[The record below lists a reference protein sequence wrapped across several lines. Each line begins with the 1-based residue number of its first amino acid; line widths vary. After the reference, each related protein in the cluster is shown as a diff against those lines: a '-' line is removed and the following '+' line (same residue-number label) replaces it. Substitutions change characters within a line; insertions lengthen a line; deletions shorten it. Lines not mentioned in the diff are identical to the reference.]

1 LLEAAMFEPK
11 PITPDAIPRALEKA
25 ERYRLLA
32 EPIDAESICL
42 DILRIDPDNQKALV
56 MMLLAVTDQ
65 FEGFTVDPSRAQGVL
80 RRLRD
85 EYQRAYYAGI
95 ISERGAKAHLKKGG
109 PGSSYVAYDGFRQ
122 AMTFY
127 EKAEA
132 LRPPGNDDA
141 ILRWNACTRILMDH
155 PSLGPA
161 PEERVEHPLE

>member
-1 LLEAAMFEPK
+1 MFELK

-25 ERYRLLA
+25 ERYRLLN
-32 EPIDAESICL
+32 EPSDAESICL
-42 DILRIDPDNQKALV
+42 DVLRIDPENQKALV
-56 MMLLAVTDQ
+56 AMLLAVTDQ
-65 FEGFTVDPSRAQGVL
+65 FEGFGVDASRAQGVL

-109 PGSSYVAYDGFRQ
+109 PGSSYVAYGGFRE
-122 AMTFY
+122 AMAFY

-141 ILRWNACTRILMDH
+141 ILRWNACARILMDH
-155 PSLGPA
+155 PGIRPA
-161 PEERVEHPLE
+161 PEETLEHPLE

>member
-1 LLEAAMFEPK
+1 MFEPK

-25 ERYRLLA
+25 ERYRLLN

-42 DILRIDPDNQKALV
+42 DVLRIDPENQKALV
-56 MMLLAVTDQ
+56 VMLLAVTDQ
-65 FEGFTVDPSRAQGVL
+65 FEGFAVDASRAQGVL

-95 ISERGAKAHLKKGG
+95 ISERGANAHLKKGG
-109 PGSSYVAYDGFRQ
+109 PGSGYVAYDGFRE

-132 LRPPGNDDA
+132 LRPAGNDDA
-141 ILRWNACTRILMDH
+141 ILRWNACARILMDH

>member
-1 LLEAAMFEPK
+1 MFELK

-25 ERYRLLA
+25 ERYRLLN
-32 EPIDAESICL
+32 EPSDAESICL
-42 DILRIDPDNQKALV
+42 DVLRIDADNQKALV
-56 MMLLAVTDQ
+56 AMLLAVTDQ
-65 FEGFTVDPSRAQGVL
+65 FEAFAADVNRAQRVL
-80 RRLRD
+80 HRLRD

-109 PGSSYVAYDGFRQ
+109 PGSGYVAYDGFRE

-132 LRPPGNDDA
+132 LRPVGNDDA
-141 ILRWNACTRILMDH
+141 ILRWNACARILIDH